1 MIHVSVKKQSNYPID
16 SPKLKGRVKD
26 FLLKNGI
33 VSDAE
38 LSIALVGEVKMLEL
52 GKKYLAESE
61 LHSVFSFTNEELDE
75 KFIYP
80 PDGIIHLGEVI
91 VCYPEA
97 FREAKKEGKLIEEK
111 VWELTE
117 HGILHLLGIHHE

>member
-16 SPKLKGRVKD
+16 SPKLKARVKD
-26 FLLKNGI
+26 FLLKRGI

-38 LSIALVGEVKMLEL
+38 LSIALVGETKMLGL
-52 GKKYLAESE
+52 GRKYLKDNK

-97 FREAKKEGKLIEEK
+97 FEEAKKEGKLIEEK